1 MLLNRIAERFAS
13 PDPRPS
19 AVTKH
24 GPGGK
29 AFEKDLQDGATGSAA
44 EDQGA
49 DQVDAEMLADQRLRG
64 GHEGQRASNAEADAE
79 LAAKREAS
87 VKLHGLFR
95 ILPRAPNPDGKGLKL
110 DVLA

>member
-1 MLLNRIAERFAS
+1 MLLNRIAERLAP
-13 PDPRPS
+13 PDPRSS
-19 AVTKH
+19 AVAKH

-29 AFEKDLQDGATGSAA
+29 AFEKDLQDGATKSAA
-44 EDQGA
+44 D
-49 DQVDAEMLADQRLRG
+49 DQVETEELVDQRLRG
-64 GHEGQRASNAEADAE
+64 NHEGQRASKAEADAQ